1 MESQRSLLVIAFLF
15 VSFLLWQD
23 WQKDYGPKPVVP
35 AQTEVST
42 ATGNA
47 EPQLSASGPL
57 SSDNQAAT
65 VTATGKVI
73 EVTTDV
79 LNVKI
84 DTRGGD
90 IVGLTLPKYTLSLE
104 DSTPYPLMRQINGF
118 NYTAQSGLLGDGPD
132 EKRTA
137 KPVYSVAQ
145 DKFSLIEGQT
155 ELQVSLNLEHNGLN
169 IEKR

>member
-35 AQTEVST
+35 AQTEIST

-57 SSDNQAAT
+57 SSATPAAT
-65 VTATGKVI
+65 AVASAKVI
-73 EVTTDV
+73 EVKTDV
-79 LNVKI
+79 LDVKI

-104 DSTPYPLMRQINGF
+104 DSTPYPLMRQLNGF

-145 DKFSLIEGQT
+145 DKFSLADGQT
-155 ELQVSLNLEHNGLN
+155 EL
-169 IEKR
+169 